1 METLLKK
8 RRKALCLKRF
18 NEANKKLK
26 SVVDLLY
33 REGASEIL
41 LFGSITIPERFTE
54 RSDIDIAVR
63 GVSEDKRFLLEGRI
77 ADLFGDIGFDILFLE
92 DEMELRKEI
101 LEKIRTEAIAW
112 SH

>member
-8 RRKALCLKRF
+8 RRKEICLKRY

-41 LFGSITIPERFTE
+41 LFGSITI
-54 RSDIDIAVR
+54 
-63 GVSEDKRFLLEGRI
+63 
-77 ADLFGDIGFDILFLE
+77 LFISRLTSNG
-92 DEMELRKEI
+92 
-101 LEKIRTEAIAW
+101 
-112 SH
+112 